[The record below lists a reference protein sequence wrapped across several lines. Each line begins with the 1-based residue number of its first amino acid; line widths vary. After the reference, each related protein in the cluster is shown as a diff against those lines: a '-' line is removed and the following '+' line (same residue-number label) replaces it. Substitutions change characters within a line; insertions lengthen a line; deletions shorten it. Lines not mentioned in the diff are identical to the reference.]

1 MSKMGVSRKDAASVA
16 QRQTGGTTSH
26 KRQGRRVGVSKSPSP
41 GSNELRNCRP
51 PREAGRSDWP
61 AVHGAL
67 TRTRQLPR
75 GGLTIQVP
83 NPSVQ

>member
-41 GSNELRNCRP
+41 GSNDNCAIAGH
-51 PREAGRSDWP
+51 RERRV
-61 AVHGAL
+61 AVTGQRCTVH
-67 TRTRQLPR
+67 
-75 GGLTIQVP
+75 
-83 NPSVQ
+83 